1 MKNFVGAIVVLC
13 IACGTVAQPKPNR
26 QVVLPPPHQTKSV
39 RNYCKLI
46 GWQKGQTPT
55 APAGFKVNEFAGG
68 LDNPRNVYVAQN
80 GDVFAAQATTEIKG
94 VKKVGAKL
102 VGAADSENIGKSP
115 NNIILLRDNNGDG
128 IADTKTVFL
137 ANLNQPFGMLI
148 WHNYFYVAN
157 TDGLWRYPYQAGQ
170 TKITQ
175 PGKMILSLPAGG
187 YNNHWTRNLRLSA
200 DGNHIYI
207 SVGSGSNDGD
217 HGMANEKRRANILV
231 INPDGTGEQVYASG
245 LRNPTGIDIEPR
257 THVLWTAVNERDG
270 LGDNLVPDYFTAV
283 KQGGFYG
290 WPYVYFGQH
299 PDPDQKNGMP
309 AIAKKSITPDVSLG
323 AHTASLGLEFYKG
336 DKFPAH
342 YRDGAFIGQHGS
354 WNRSVLSGYKVV
366 FIPFANGRPAG
377 KPEDFLTG
385 FIADLKAKK
394 VHGRPV
400 ELAVAKDGSLLVAD
414 DSGNKIW
421 RVSAK

>member
-1 MKNFVGAIVVLC
+1 MRSVVFILAAFVAGPAASAQVKTQP
-13 IACGTVAQPKPNR
+13 TVN
-26 QVVLPPPHQTKSV
+26 LPPPHQTKSV

-46 GWQKGQTPT
+46 GWQKGQMPT
-55 APAGFKVNEFAGG
+55 APTGFKVNEFAGG
-68 LDNPRNVYVAQN
+68 LDNPRNVYVAPN

-94 VKKVGAKL
+94 VKKVGAEL
-102 VGAADSENIGKSP
+102 VGAAASENVGKSP
-115 NNIILLRDNNGDG
+115 NNIILLRDKNGDG
-128 IADTKTVFL
+128 IAETKTVFL
-137 ANLNQPFGMLI
+137 ANLDQPFGMLI

-157 TDGLWRYPYQAGQ
+157 TNGLWRYPYQPGQ

-245 LRNPTGIDIEPR
+245 LRNPTGIDIEPK
-257 THVLWTAVNERDG
+257 THKLWTAVNERDG

-309 AIAKKSITPDVSLG
+309 AIAKTSITPDVSLG
-323 AHTASLGLEFYKG
+323 PHTASLGLEFYKG

-342 YRDGAFIGQHGS
+342 YRNGAFIGQHGS

-385 FIADLKAKK
+385 FIADLQAKK

-400 ELAVAKDGSLLVAD
+400 ELAIAKDGSLLIAD